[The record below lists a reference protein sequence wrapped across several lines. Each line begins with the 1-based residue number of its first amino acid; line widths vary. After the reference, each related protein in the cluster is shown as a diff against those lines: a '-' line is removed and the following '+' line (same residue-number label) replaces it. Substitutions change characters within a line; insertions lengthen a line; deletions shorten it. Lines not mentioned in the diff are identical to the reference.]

1 MRNKTTKIALAL
13 GMLLLASQ
21 AQADQLADIKAA
33 GVVKVATFDAN
44 PPFGSVDAKTHH
56 IVGYDVDFA
65 QALAKALGVK
75 LELVAT
81 NPANRIPLL
90 QSGKADLIVADI
102 TITPERAQVI
112 DFSTPY
118 FVTGQQFLVPAGSPD
133 KLDEYSK
140 ARIGA
145 VKGTTGEQALHQRF
159 PQARVLSYDDI
170 PLALTALR
178 LGGGRA
184 GRGLVAAWV
193 SLFRNTPLL
202 VQLLFWYFAA
212 WNLLPLAVKEVV
224 NDEHAW
230 SILPGNVWWLTP
242 EFLCSMWGLGVFTSA
257 FLVEEIAS
265 GLRAVSPGQR
275 EAALS
280 QGFTPW
286 QELRFILLP
295 QGLANAWQPIV
306 GQYLNLMKLSSLASG
321 IGFAEL
327 TYQVR
332 QIESYNAHALEAF
345 AVGTALYLA
354 LGVAMGVALTRLGP
368 GRKLQRSARHER

>member
-1 MRNKTTKIALAL
+1 MTPMLDWHGVLSGQPLQWIISGFLTTGWVSVAGILLATL
-13 GMLLLASQ
+13 LAVLLL
-21 AQADQLADIKAA
+21 
-33 GVVKVATFDAN
+33 
-44 PPFGSVDAKTHH
+44 
-56 IVGYDVDFA
+56 
-65 QALAKALGVK
+65 
-75 LELVAT
+75 
-81 NPANRIPLL
+81 
-90 QSGKADLIVADI
+90 
-102 TITPERAQVI
+102 
-112 DFSTPY
+112 
-118 FVTGQQFLVPAGSPD
+118 
-133 KLDEYSK
+133 
-140 ARIGA
+140 
-145 VKGTTGEQALHQRF
+145 
-159 PQARVLSYDDI
+159 
-170 PLALTALR
+170 ALR

-368 GRKLQRSARHER
+368 GRKLQRSAQHER

>member
-1 MRNKTTKIALAL
+1 M
-13 GMLLLASQ
+13 
-21 AQADQLADIKAA
+21 
-33 GVVKVATFDAN
+33 
-44 PPFGSVDAKTHH
+44 
-56 IVGYDVDFA
+56 
-65 QALAKALGVK
+65 
-75 LELVAT
+75 
-81 NPANRIPLL
+81 
-90 QSGKADLIVADI
+90 
-102 TITPERAQVI
+102 
-112 DFSTPY
+112 
-118 FVTGQQFLVPAGSPD
+118 
-133 KLDEYSK
+133 
-140 ARIGA
+140 
-145 VKGTTGEQALHQRF
+145 
-159 PQARVLSYDDI
+159 
-170 PLALTALR
+170 
-178 LGGGRA
+178 
-184 GRGLVAAWV
+184 
-193 SLFRNTPLL
+193 
-202 VQLLFWYFAA
+202 
-212 WNLLPLAVKEVV
+212 

>member
-1 MRNKTTKIALAL
+1 MTPMLDWHGVLSGQPLQWIISGFLTTVWVSVAGILLATL
-13 GMLLLASQ
+13 LAVLLL
-21 AQADQLADIKAA
+21 
-33 GVVKVATFDAN
+33 
-44 PPFGSVDAKTHH
+44 
-56 IVGYDVDFA
+56 
-65 QALAKALGVK
+65 
-75 LELVAT
+75 
-81 NPANRIPLL
+81 
-90 QSGKADLIVADI
+90 
-102 TITPERAQVI
+102 
-112 DFSTPY
+112 
-118 FVTGQQFLVPAGSPD
+118 
-133 KLDEYSK
+133 
-140 ARIGA
+140 
-145 VKGTTGEQALHQRF
+145 
-159 PQARVLSYDDI
+159 
-170 PLALTALR
+170 ALR

-265 GLRAVSPGQR
+265 GLRAVSHGQR

-280 QGFTPW
+280 QGFTP
-286 QELRFILLP
+286 
-295 QGLANAWQPIV
+295 WQPIV

>member
-1 MRNKTTKIALAL
+1 
-13 GMLLLASQ
+13 
-21 AQADQLADIKAA
+21 
-33 GVVKVATFDAN
+33 
-44 PPFGSVDAKTHH
+44 
-56 IVGYDVDFA
+56 
-65 QALAKALGVK
+65 
-75 LELVAT
+75 
-81 NPANRIPLL
+81 
-90 QSGKADLIVADI
+90 
-102 TITPERAQVI
+102 
-112 DFSTPY
+112 
-118 FVTGQQFLVPAGSPD
+118 
-133 KLDEYSK
+133 
-140 ARIGA
+140 
-145 VKGTTGEQALHQRF
+145 
-159 PQARVLSYDDI
+159 
-170 PLALTALR
+170 
-178 LGGGRA
+178 
-184 GRGLVAAWV
+184 
-193 SLFRNTPLL
+193 FRNTPLL

-265 GLRAVSPGQR
+265 GLRAVSHGQR